1 MWNWKSCYC
10 SPHDSYCNVITSL
23 SLSPS
28 SNPCPPT
35 TFHIKDCYTIER
47 WDSTLTTRK
56 PRNSFSLTK
65 TFVSHSKYF
74 YYPFALT
81 LTLHQ
86 LKQGWTNSESQVAH
100 TKKIC
105 NLRVRFVVSKYGL
118 SWFQPH
124 GKQNFVLCARFWKI
138 YVPLNQSMFSN
149 C

>member
-1 MWNWKSCYC
+1 MLWINFMVAWPKTGDYIKSWANLQVFRSPKRLDNPVRERDLGKWNWKSCYY
-10 SPHDSYCNVITSL
+10 SLHDIYCNVITSL

-81 LTLHQ
+81 RTLHQ
-86 LKQGWTNSESQVAH
+86 LKQGWTNSRNQ
-100 TKKIC
+100 
-105 NLRVRFVVSKYGL
+105 Y
-118 SWFQPH
+118 
-124 GKQNFVLCARFWKI
+124 VL
-138 YVPLNQSMFSN
+138 QSN
-149 C
+149 